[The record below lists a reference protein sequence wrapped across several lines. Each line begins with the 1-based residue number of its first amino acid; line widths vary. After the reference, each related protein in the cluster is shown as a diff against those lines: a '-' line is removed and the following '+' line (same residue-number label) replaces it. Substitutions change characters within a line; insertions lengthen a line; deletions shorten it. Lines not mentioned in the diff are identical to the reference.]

1 MSSGIVQPLLGGI
14 QATVSVIITIGFG
27 VAFSQFGLLDA
38 DAASKISK
46 TSVKVLLPCLLINNL
61 GKQLKPETAYEYVPI
76 IIWAIIYNVLS
87 IILGRVLCRIFN
99 LPRWTIPSIAFNNTT
114 SLPLLLIESLQTT
127 GILTPLVGNG
137 EETSDAVTRARTYF
151 LVSAVVSH
159 ALTFG
164 LGGSELKGDDEDAP
178 DDNKK
183 QNGYDNGAPRQRYRD
198 DPEAQDDDE
207 NEDEDD
213 SDSAPDTSLLP
224 HAVNHHVHRVN
235 KKTNTA
241 VNRFMEK
248 LPGFLQRAI
257 LAVYEFMTPPLVGAL
272 IGGVIGFAPP
282 LHTLF
287 FADSNEGGYFNAWLT
302 QSIKNIG
309 QLFVTLQV
317 VVVGVKLAQA
327 LRKEKRGENTGTLNW
342 LPVTIVVV
350 VRYFIWPAISIA
362 LIYAIAAKTS
372 WLPENPMLWFVMM
385 LMPAGPSAMKVMVLA
400 DVADAEQ
407 KDKMV
412 IAKFLA
418 IIYAVS
424 PLMTLSVI
432 GGLQACNAA
441 M

>member
-1 MSSGIVQPLLGGI
+1 MSGIVQPLLGGI
-14 QATVSVIITIGFG
+14 QATVSVILTITFG

-61 GKQLKPETAYEYVPI
+61 GSQLKPETAYEYVPI

-87 IILGRVLCRIFN
+87 IFLGRVLCKVFN
-99 LPRWTIPSIAFNNTT
+99 LPRWTIPAIAFNNTT
-114 SLPLLLIESLQTT
+114 SLPLLLIESLETA
-127 GILTPLVGNG
+127 GVLGPLVAKG
-137 EETSDAVTRARTYF
+137 EGTSEAVTRARTYF

-164 LGGSELKGDDEDAP
+164 LGGSELKGDDEDLP
-178 DDNKK
+178 EDTKNQNHNEDD
-183 QNGYDNGAPRQRYRD
+183 APRQRYRD
-198 DPEAQDDDE
+198 DPEAQEDDD
-207 NEDEDD
+207 DD
-213 SDSAPDTSLLP
+213 DDSSDSAPETSLLP
-224 HAVNHHVHRVN
+224 HAVHHRARRINKRTHTVVHN
-235 KKTNTA
+235 S
-241 VNRFMEK
+241 MEK
-248 LPGFLQRAI
+248 LPSFLQTAI
-257 LAVYEFMTPPLVGAL
+257 TAVYNFVTPPLVGAI
-272 IGGVIGFAPP
+272 IGGIIGFAPP

-287 FADSNEGGYFNAWLT
+287 FADGNEGGYFNAWLT

-327 LRKEKRGENTGTLNW
+327 LRREKRGEDCGTLNW
-342 LPVTIVVV
+342 VPVTIVVA
-350 VRYFIWPAISIA
+350 VRYFIWPVISVG
-362 LIYAIAAKTS
+362 LVYAIAAKTS

-385 LMPAGPSAMKVMVLA
+385 LMPTGPSAMKVMVLA
-400 DVADAEQ
+400 DVAGAEQ

-418 IIYAVS
+418 VIYAVS
-424 PLMTLSVI
+424 PLMTLTVI
-432 GGLQACNAA
+432 GGLKACSAA

>member
-76 IIWAIIYNVLS
+76 ISTYLAKLIVWSAILTSKLVWAIIYNVLS
-87 IILGRVLCRIFN
+87 IILGRVLCRIFR
-99 LPRWTIPSIAFNNTT
+99 LPRWTIPAVAFNNTT
-114 SLPLLLIESLQTT
+114 SLPLLLIESLETT
-127 GILTPLVGNG
+127 GILTPLVGKG

-164 LGGSELKGDDEDAP
+164 LGGSELKGDDEDGA

-183 QNGYDNGAPRQRYRD
+183 QNSHDGGAPRQRYRD
-198 DPEAQDDDE
+198 DPEAQDEDEDD
-207 NEDEDD
+207 EDEDD

-224 HAVNHHVHRVN
+224 HTVNHHVHRAN
-235 KKTNTA
+235 KKTNAA
-241 VNRFMEK
+241 VNGFMEK

-257 LAVYEFMTPPLVGAL
+257 LAVYNFMTPPLVGAL
-272 IGGVIGFAPP
+272 IGGVIGLAPP
-282 LHTLF
+282 LHKLF

-302 QSIKNIG
+302 QSIKNVG

-342 LPVTIVVV
+342 LPVTIVAV
-350 VRYFIWPAISIA
+350 VRYFIWPA
-362 LIYAIAAKTS
+362 
-372 WLPENPMLWFVMM
+372 
-385 LMPAGPSAMKVMVLA
+385 
-400 DVADAEQ
+400 
-407 KDKMV
+407 
-412 IAKFLA
+412 
-418 IIYAVS
+418 
-424 PLMTLSVI
+424 
-432 GGLQACNAA
+432 
-441 M
+441 

>member
-76 IIWAIIYNVLS
+76 ISTYLSKLIVWTIILTLRLVWAIIYNVLS
-87 IILGRVLCRIFN
+87 ILLGRVLCRIFN
-99 LPRWTIPSIAFNNTT
+99 LPRWTVPAVAFNNTT

-127 GILTPLVGNG
+127 GILTPLVGKG

-164 LGGSELKGDDEDAP
+164 LGGSELKGDDEDGP
-178 DDNKK
+178 GDNKK
-183 QNGYDNGAPRQRYRD
+183 QNGHDNGAPRQRYRD
-198 DPEAQDDDE
+198 DPEAQEDDE

-235 KKTNTA
+235 KKTNTV

-248 LPGFLQRAI
+248 LPGFLRRAI

-282 LHTLF
+282 LHKLF

-302 QSIKNIG
+302 QSIKNVG

-327 LRKEKRGENTGTLNW
+327 LRKEKRGENTETLNW
-342 LPVTIVVV
+342 LPVTIVAV
-350 VRYFIWPAISIA
+350 VRYFIWPA
-362 LIYAIAAKTS
+362 
-372 WLPENPMLWFVMM
+372 
-385 LMPAGPSAMKVMVLA
+385 
-400 DVADAEQ
+400 
-407 KDKMV
+407 
-412 IAKFLA
+412 
-418 IIYAVS
+418 
-424 PLMTLSVI
+424 
-432 GGLQACNAA
+432 
-441 M
+441 

>member
-76 IIWAIIYNVLS
+76 ISTYLSKLIVWTIILTLRLVWAIIYNVLS

-99 LPRWTIPSIAFNNTT
+99 LPRWTVPAVAFNNTT

-127 GILTPLVGNG
+127 GILTPLVGKG

-164 LGGSELKGDDEDAP
+164 LGGSELKGDDEDGP
-178 DDNKK
+178 DDNQK
-183 QNGYDNGAPRQRYRD
+183 QNSYDNGAPRQRYRD
-198 DPEAQDDDE
+198 DPEAQHDDE

-235 KKTNTA
+235 KKTNT
-241 VNRFMEK
+241 VVSRFMEK

-282 LHTLF
+282 LHKLF

-302 QSIKNIG
+302 QSIKNVG

-342 LPVTIVVV
+342 LPVTIVAV
-350 VRYFIWPAISIA
+350 VRYFIWPA
-362 LIYAIAAKTS
+362 
-372 WLPENPMLWFVMM
+372 
-385 LMPAGPSAMKVMVLA
+385 
-400 DVADAEQ
+400 
-407 KDKMV
+407 
-412 IAKFLA
+412 
-418 IIYAVS
+418 
-424 PLMTLSVI
+424 
-432 GGLQACNAA
+432 
-441 M
+441 

>member
-76 IIWAIIYNVLS
+76 ISTYLSKLIVWTIILTLRLVWAIIYNVLS
-87 IILGRVLCRIFN
+87 ILLGRVLCRIFN
-99 LPRWTIPSIAFNNTT
+99 LPRWTVPAVAFNNTT

-127 GILTPLVGNG
+127 GILTPLVGKG

-164 LGGSELKGDDEDAP
+164 LGGSELKGDDEDGP
-178 DDNKK
+178 GDNKK
-183 QNGYDNGAPRQRYRD
+183 QNGHDNGAPRQRYRD
-198 DPEAQDDDE
+198 DPEAQEDDE

-235 KKTNTA
+235 KKTNTV

-282 LHTLF
+282 LHKLF

-302 QSIKNIG
+302 QSIKNVG

-342 LPVTIVVV
+342 LPVTIVAV
-350 VRYFIWPAISIA
+350 VRYFIWPA
-362 LIYAIAAKTS
+362 
-372 WLPENPMLWFVMM
+372 
-385 LMPAGPSAMKVMVLA
+385 
-400 DVADAEQ
+400 
-407 KDKMV
+407 
-412 IAKFLA
+412 
-418 IIYAVS
+418 
-424 PLMTLSVI
+424 
-432 GGLQACNAA
+432 
-441 M
+441 

>member
-76 IIWAIIYNVLS
+76 ISTYLSKLIVWTIILTLRLVWAIIYNVLS

-99 LPRWTIPSIAFNNTT
+99 LPRWTVPAVAFNNTT

-127 GILTPLVGNG
+127 GILTPLVGKG

-164 LGGSELKGDDEDAP
+164 LGGSELKGDDEDGP
-178 DDNKK
+178 GDNKK
-183 QNGYDNGAPRQRYRD
+183 QNGHDNGAPRQRYRD
-198 DPEAQDDDE
+198 DPEAQEDDE

-235 KKTNTA
+235 KKTNTV

-282 LHTLF
+282 LHKLF

-302 QSIKNIG
+302 QSIKNVG

-342 LPVTIVVV
+342 LPVTIVAV
-350 VRYFIWPAISIA
+350 VRYFIWPA
-362 LIYAIAAKTS
+362 
-372 WLPENPMLWFVMM
+372 
-385 LMPAGPSAMKVMVLA
+385 
-400 DVADAEQ
+400 
-407 KDKMV
+407 
-412 IAKFLA
+412 
-418 IIYAVS
+418 
-424 PLMTLSVI
+424 
-432 GGLQACNAA
+432 
-441 M
+441 

>member
-76 IIWAIIYNVLS
+76 ISTYLSKLIVWTIILTLRLVWAIIYNVLS
-87 IILGRVLCRIFN
+87 ILLGRVLCRIFN
-99 LPRWTIPSIAFNNTT
+99 LPRWTVPAVAFNNTT

-127 GILTPLVGNG
+127 GILTPLVGKG

-164 LGGSELKGDDEDAP
+164 LGGSELKGDDEDGP
-178 DDNKK
+178 GDNKK
-183 QNGYDNGAPRQRYRD
+183 QNGHDNGAPRQRYRD
-198 DPEAQDDDE
+198 DPEAQEDDE

-235 KKTNTA
+235 KKTNTV

-248 LPGFLQRAI
+248 LPGFLRRAI

-282 LHTLF
+282 LHKLF

-302 QSIKNIG
+302 QSIKNVG

-342 LPVTIVVV
+342 LPVTIVAV
-350 VRYFIWPAISIA
+350 VRYFIWPA
-362 LIYAIAAKTS
+362 
-372 WLPENPMLWFVMM
+372 
-385 LMPAGPSAMKVMVLA
+385 
-400 DVADAEQ
+400 
-407 KDKMV
+407 
-412 IAKFLA
+412 
-418 IIYAVS
+418 
-424 PLMTLSVI
+424 
-432 GGLQACNAA
+432 
-441 M
+441 

>member
-76 IIWAIIYNVLS
+76 ISTYLSKLIVWTIILTLRLVWAIIYNVLS

-99 LPRWTIPSIAFNNTT
+99 LPRWTVPAVAFNNTT

-127 GILTPLVGNG
+127 GILTPLVGKG

-164 LGGSELKGDDEDAP
+164 LGGSELKGDDEDGP
-178 DDNKK
+178 GDNKK
-183 QNGYDNGAPRQRYRD
+183 QNGHDNGAPRQRYRD
-198 DPEAQDDDE
+198 DPEAQEDDE

-235 KKTNTA
+235 KKTNTV

-248 LPGFLQRAI
+248 LPGFLRRAI

-282 LHTLF
+282 LHKLF

-302 QSIKNIG
+302 QSIKNVG

-327 LRKEKRGENTGTLNW
+327 LRKEKRGENTETLNW
-342 LPVTIVVV
+342 LPVTIVAV
-350 VRYFIWPAISIA
+350 VRYFIWPA
-362 LIYAIAAKTS
+362 
-372 WLPENPMLWFVMM
+372 
-385 LMPAGPSAMKVMVLA
+385 
-400 DVADAEQ
+400 
-407 KDKMV
+407 
-412 IAKFLA
+412 
-418 IIYAVS
+418 
-424 PLMTLSVI
+424 
-432 GGLQACNAA
+432 
-441 M
+441 